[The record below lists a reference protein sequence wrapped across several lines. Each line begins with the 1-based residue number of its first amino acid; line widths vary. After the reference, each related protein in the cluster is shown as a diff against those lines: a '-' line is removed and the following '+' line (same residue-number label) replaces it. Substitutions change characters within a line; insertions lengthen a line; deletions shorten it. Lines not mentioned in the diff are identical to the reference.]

1 MSTAEIADLLLKYQ
15 KEIYAFFDDKGL
27 GVFEI
32 YG

>member
-1 MSTAEIADLLLKYQ
+1 MSTAEIAELLLKYQ
-15 KEIYAFFDDKGL
+15 KEICAFFDDKGL